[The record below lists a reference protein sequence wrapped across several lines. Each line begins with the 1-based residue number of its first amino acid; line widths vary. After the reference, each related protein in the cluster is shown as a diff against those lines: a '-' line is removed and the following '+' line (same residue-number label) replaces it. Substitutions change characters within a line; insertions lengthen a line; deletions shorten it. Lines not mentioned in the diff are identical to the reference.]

1 MVKSE
6 VRAMAASSCSIC
18 PGEVQ
23 ALEITAPD
31 DLHLHVRDGNMLK
44 AVLPH
49 TTRIFRR
56 CDGCTA

>member
-1 MVKSE
+1 
-6 VRAMAASSCSIC
+6 MAASSCSIC